1 LIFKDAGFN
10 YRADC
15 ESSIFIG
22 KIKAG
27 FMKSRVLIFLLV
39 ISVTLQFHQ
48 TAFSQSRGDLQAQNY
63 YLKGRFLEEWNEL
76 DYAYTFYKAAEEKSP
91 ESMWLKLALTRVS
104 LNIGKFDEAKE
115 YAKSLLGNEEYKV
128 EASIYLSEANFRTGQ
143 KRKAAENLEAV
154 EDDLDKMR
162 RKSVLNFLAR
172 IYFDLEDENNIRRT
186 LKKLKT
192 IFPDDIFANYRL
204 GLFYAKEGRTEKA
217 IESFRIVLNQDP
229 AYQDLPQLMSS
240 LLISGDRR
248 EEAKRVLEKA
258 FNANPADKE
267 VSGELFRM
275 ITEDGEF
282 SRGIDILK
290 PLFDSE
296 KLPVRDLIRLGRFYF
311 NRDEYEEAL
320 VVYRKLMD
328 KDCNKTAVFSIIA
341 DLELKLNNFR
351 NAAERL
357 EKLVEMKPDDFSSYR
372 GLLFLAHDL
381 AGSPSS
387 PQQDVIISPSDSARY
402 VNNAAK
408 LVDRDS
414 AGQNYIMGIIYN
426 KAGEYEIALDYL
438 LRAEKLKPG
447 DRDITLELAQVFEEK
462 GSHDEALSRV
472 KNLYKKNPEDPTL
485 MNYYGYLL
493 AVRGNRLD
501 FAEELLGKVLKDDP
515 GNGYY
520 LDSLGW
526 IKFKKGEYSD
536 ALKILLDA
544 ADSIN
549 DDPTIWEHIGDTY
562 VMLEAV
568 EKAEKAYRKSVELNP
583 GRQKV
588 MEKLHAIIAEKPEK
602 E

>member
-1 LIFKDAGFN
+1 
-10 YRADC
+10 
-15 ESSIFIG
+15 
-22 KIKAG
+22 
-27 FMKSRVLIFLLV
+27 MKSRILFFLLV
-39 ISVTLQFHQ
+39 ISVTFQFHQ
-48 TAFSQSRGDLQAQNY
+48 AAFSQSRDDLKAQNY
-63 YLKGRFLEEWNEL
+63 YLKGTFLEEWNEL
-76 DYAYTFYKAAEEKSP
+76 DYAYTFYKAAEEKCP

-115 YAKSLLGNEEYKV
+115 YAKFLLGNEEYNV
-128 EASIYLSEANFRTGQ
+128 EASIYLSEANVRTGE
-143 KRKAAENLEAV
+143 KRKAAENLEAI
-154 EDDLDKMR
+154 EEDLDKRR

-172 IYFDLEDENNIRRT
+172 IYFDLEDENNIRKT
-186 LKKLKT
+186 LEKLKKT
-192 IFPDDIFANYRL
+192 FPDDIFANNRL
-204 GLFYAKEGRTEKA
+204 GLFYAKEGKTEKA
-217 IESFRIVLNQDP
+217 LESFRIVLSQDP

-240 LLISGDRR
+240 LLISEGRR

-275 ITEDGEF
+275 INEDKEF

-296 KLPVRDLIRLGRFYF
+296 KLGVGDLIRLGRFYF
-311 NRDEYEEAL
+311 NKGEFEEAL

-328 KDCNKTAVFSIIA
+328 KDCNKTAVFRIIA

-357 EKLVEMKPDDFSSYR
+357 EKLVEMEPNDFSSYR

-387 PQQDVIISPSDSARY
+387 PQQEVIISSSDSARY
-402 VNNAAK
+402 VNKAKK
-408 LVDRDS
+408 LVNRDS

-426 KAGEYEIALDYL
+426 EAGKNEIALDYL

-462 GSHDEALSRV
+462 GSYDKALHRV
-472 KNLYKKNPEDPTL
+472 KKLYKKNPKDPTL

-493 AVRGNRLD
+493 AVSGNRLD
-501 FAEELLGKVLKDDP
+501 FAEELLGKVLKHDP

-544 ADSIN
+544 ADSIA

-562 VMLEAV
+562 VRLEAI

-588 MEKLHAIIAEKPEK
+588 MEKLHAISAEKLK
-602 E
+602 KQ